1 MRRCKSSFAHG
12 ALVIGL
18 LLPVAATDAQDWVS
32 RSQDAMW
39 VGAVVDQPLTSKTAL
54 WFDGSWRRMDFGKRP
69 QQLLLRPGVQYTLTP
84 SVRVSAGY
92 AYIATAQYGALPIA
106 NPLREHRTWQQL
118 LLTHRAGAFSFSH
131 RYRLEQRWMRPLLER
146 VGTTSADDDRDLGP
160 TTYQNR
166 LRYQGRGQINIP
178 QLTVRTRPVF
188 AFAWD
193 ELLMPLGGNAQRV
206 TIGQNRA
213 TVGIGIPFNS
223 KQRVEVGYMNLYN
236 AFAARRANEINH
248 TLWLSWHFT
257 GTVPRRDRRDRAAD
271 TGRCVTAASSGD
283 VVRIDADQAHQHIR
297 ARSRPSAPASTAQTG
312 SGVCRRLLTMTVSDN
327 PDDKRTAGPCVDG
340 APHAQAEK
348 RTIAEVRIR
357 MT

>member
-1 MRRCKSSFAHG
+1 MRRCKSSLAHG

-18 LLPVAATDAQDWVS
+18 LLPVAATGAQDWVS

-39 VGAVVDQPLTSKTAL
+39 VGAVVDQPLTSKSAL

-84 SVRVSAGY
+84 GVRVSAGY
-92 AYIATAQYGALPIA
+92 AYIATAPYGALPIA

-118 LLTHRAGAFSFSH
+118 LLTHRAGAVSFSH

-193 ELLMPLGGNAQRV
+193 ELLMPLGGNAQRI

-213 TVGIGIPFNS
+213 AVGIGIPFSS

-236 AFAARRANEINH
+236 AFAARRAHEINH

-257 GTVPRRDRRDRAAD
+257 GTVPR
-271 TGRCVTAASSGD
+271 
-283 VVRIDADQAHQHIR
+283 
-297 ARSRPSAPASTAQTG
+297 
-312 SGVCRRLLTMTVSDN
+312 
-327 PDDKRTAGPCVDG
+327 KR
-340 APHAQAEK
+340 
-348 RTIAEVRIR
+348 
-357 MT
+357 